1 MTDPPPRS
9 VPMTIIDAQIHVW
22 SPDVST
28 RPWPPGRTRHAH
40 GPALGAEQ
48 VLRVM
53 DDAGVARAVLV
64 PPSWPGDDNTDALAA
79 ARAWPDRFAVMG
91 RFDPKA
97 PGAEAQLAKWRD
109 QPGMLG
115 VRLTFHLPLWAAWL
129 TDGSLDWFWAAA
141 ERASLPLMIF
151 VPGQASAVGPIA
163 ARHPRLRLVLDHLAR
178 RGELKDDEAF
188 GDLDEVLALAR
199 HPNVAMK
206 VSALP
211 CYSSEPYPFPKLT
224 KHIRRVWEAFGPRR
238 MLWGTDYSRL
248 PVPYR
253 DAVRHVREGL
263 DFLSKDDREWIMGRA
278 CAEWVGWRLP

>member
-1 MTDPPPRS
+1 
-9 VPMTIIDAQIHVW
+9 
-22 SPDVST
+22 
-28 RPWPPGRTRHAH
+28 
-40 GPALGAEQ
+40 
-48 VLRVM
+48 
-53 DDAGVARAVLV
+53 
-64 PPSWPGDDNTDALAA
+64 
-79 ARAWPDRFAVMG
+79 
-91 RFDPKA
+91 
-97 PGAEAQLAKWRD
+97 
-109 QPGMLG
+109 MLG

-151 VPGQASAVGPIA
+151 VPGQALAVGPIA

-238 MLWGTDYSRL
+238 AAVARELTKVHEEVLRATL
-248 PVPYR
+248 PELIDKLQGEAVLGEVAIVVEGMPSAAGDLPAAVAMARELTRGGRPKAAAASEAASAYGVARRGVYEALLR
-253 DAVRHVREGL
+253 D
-263 DFLSKDDREWIMGRA
+263 D
-278 CAEWVGWRLP
+278 